1 MSIGTTPRKAGPY
14 PGNGVAAAFPFGFKV
29 FAPADVL
36 VVRAVVATGAEATLV
51 LGTHYTVAL
60 NSDQKTSPGGT
71 VTLIGG
77 PLAADFTLTIGS
89 AVPATQPA
97 EFTNLGRFYPR
108 VLNDSLDRLTIL
120 VQQLAEQVGRSLKI
134 GFSSAAEASPDA
146 LLAALGSA
154 SSAASAAATTATGAA
169 DTAVAAAASATNRV
183 SKTGD
188 TMTGPLTLP
197 GNASQPLQAVP
208 KQQAESIAAAS
219 RSTLASLTVTVNA
232 NAMTATLA
240 AETLDFRSTTLSS
253 GTPVSRTAL
262 AAASL
267 TVPSAATL
275 GTVSGQAARIV
286 WGWLDNAGTLEP
298 FVANLAGGVNL
309 DETTLIST
317 TAISGTANSA
327 GVIYS
332 QTARNNVAFRVRG
345 FCDVTQAT
353 AGTWATAPTLVQGT
367 GGQALAAM
375 SSLGYAQR
383 WQDMSASRAFGTTY
397 YNTTGRPIA
406 VSVSI
411 LSVPA
416 TAQCSLSIGGVA
428 ASVFGMGATAGLTT
442 APLYGIVPPGAAYSV
457 ANAGGALGQ
466 WVELR

>member
-14 PGNGVAAAFPFGFKV
+14 PGNGVAAAFPFEFKV

-197 GNASQPLQAVP
+197 GNASQPLHAVP
-208 KQQAESIAAAS
+208 KQQAESIA
-219 RSTLASLTVTVNA
+219 
-232 NAMTATLA
+232 TA
-240 AETLDFRSTTLSS
+240 
-253 GTPVSRTAL
+253 
-262 AAASL
+262 AAAS
-267 TVPSAATL
+267 AAAPFAGRNRIIN
-275 GTVSGQAARIV
+275 GTFA
-286 WGWLDNAGTLEP
+286 
-298 FVANLAGGVNL
+298 VN
-309 DETTLIST
+309 
-317 TAISGTANSA
+317 
-327 GVIYS
+327 
-332 QTARNNVAFRVRG
+332 QRV
-345 FCDVTQAT
+345 F
-353 AGTWATAPTLVQGT
+353 
-367 GGQALAAM
+367 
-375 SSLGYAQR
+375 
-383 WQDMSASRAFGTTY
+383 
-397 YNTTGRPIA
+397 
-406 VSVSI
+406 
-411 LSVPA
+411 
-416 TAQCSLSIGGVA
+416 
-428 ASVFGMGATAGLTT
+428 
-442 APLYGIVPPGAAYSV
+442 
-457 ANAGGALGQ
+457 AGGALTAGVYGHDRWKAGAGGATYTVSGEIATITSGTLQ
-466 WVELR
+466 QVIESVNVSEGGTYTLSWTGTAQARVDGGSYAASPITVTGKAAATNTTVEFGTGTVSRVQYEAGAATTAFERRHHAIELVLCQRYYESGSGVFAANVDGYVGYRVTKRATPTASIGAAGGTYTNGPSVFPDCFYARYNVTSGFGWSVSAEL